1 MGNGRVIFWGPK
13 KRWVDAKHSIPGS
26 PVLGGDVQ
34 TASSLEG
41 SVDGAARVGTES
53 TAHCVGCGFGRYVQS
68 ELPAREVF
76 SGPDLGRLRFRLGFG
91 VSRGSENVALQIKRA
106 RCVIITVKP
115 LNESR

>member
-1 MGNGRVIFWGPK
+1 MGRCETQHTLK
-13 KRWVDAKHSIPGS
+13 PGF
-26 PVLGGDVQ
+26 GWCCADCQ
-34 TASSLEG
+34 FLEG
-41 SVDGAARVGTES
+41 SVDGAAARVGTGS
-53 TAHCVGCGFGRYVQS
+53 TVHCVGCGFGRYVQS

-91 VSRGSENVALQIKRA
+91 VRRGSENVALQIKRA